1 MVEIAKTIQ
10 PSARGELEI
19 TSINNEYLK
28 RGKLNIKI
36 LGRGFAWLDTGNPGA
51 LLEAAEYVGAVQKR
65 SGLYISCI
73 EEIAYIKG
81 FINKLQLL
89 KLAEKFSKTDY
100 GKYLMRLAEEDV
112 DNVNTI
118 RG

>member
-1 MVEIAKTIQ
+1 M
-10 PSARGELEI
+10 L
-19 TSINNEYLK
+19 YF
-28 RGKLNIKI
+28 KLNIKI
-36 LGRGFAWLDTGNPGA
+36 LGRGFAWLDTGNPNA

-81 FINKLQLL
+81 FIDKFQLL

-100 GKYLMRLAEEDV
+100 GKYLLRLAEEDTS
-112 DNVNTI
+112 NIKAT